1 MSTHTDIN
9 VTMMREFIQS
19 IDMDRFLRKEM
30 ETTSSLNNTDSSM
43 WLKDSI
49 VDQPGQ
55 REIHAAYSN
64 AHYRIDEFLN
74 YKSKKIWMAS
84 AVH

>member
-30 ETTSSLNNTDSSM
+30 ETTSSLNNNDSSM

-55 REIHAAYSN
+55 RERSTLLIATPTIVS
-64 AHYRIDEFLN
+64 
-74 YKSKKIWMAS
+74 SS
-84 AVH
+84 S

>member
-43 WLKDSI
+43 WLKDSN

-55 REIHAAYSN
+55 RERSTLLVATPTIVST
-64 AHYRIDEFLN
+64 
-74 YKSKKIWMAS
+74 SS
-84 AVH
+84 